1 MFEGTKEEQ
10 IERQKEQLRA
20 AMTPDGKRVY
30 PDGYAFMAYWKD
42 EEGVVQYEAAQI

>member
-10 IERQKEQLRA
+10 IERQKEQLRSV
-20 AMTPDGKRVY
+20 MDLNGKRAY

-42 EEGVVQYEAAQI
+42 EEGVVQYEAAQV